1 LFQELGRIVND
12 QQETVGVVED
22 QLRYA
27 RANAEVGLEHLQQR
41 SLMCGVRTEREQP
54 PPVITEDELHWTL
67 PFQTFQQDIFE
78 VQQDLV
84 DLVHVSAR
92 KLKRLG
98 SVKSF
103 QCGPDTTVD
112 VDDYSVASQ

>member
-1 LFQELGRIVND
+1 
-12 QQETVGVVED
+12 
-22 QLRYA
+22 
-27 RANAEVGLEHLQQR
+27 
-41 SLMCGVRTEREQP
+41 MCGVRTEREQP